1 MEFCSAEAE
10 LMYLYLILVQAHNAS
25 KEGRIQI
32 SGKGRAEEITKQGKV
47 QVAWPW
53 STKQSCSS
61 GSNRN
66 STESVG

>member
-53 STKQSCSS
+53 ST
-61 GSNRN
+61 
-66 STESVG
+66 